1 MQQPDKNST
10 ALAAG
15 LTPEMKAASFIC
27 GIKPYASFSEQA
39 VIEEVTQQI
48 AAVVAGDMTRPE
60 AMMAA
65 QAETLD
71 ALFYS
76 LVAQAQRATEPD
88 LCAMLLGAALRAHEG
103 CRSAVESLATIQLAK
118 L

>member
-1 MQQPDKNST
+1 MQPQDKNT
-10 ALAAG
+10 TPIKIG

-48 AAVVAGDMTRPE
+48 AAVVAGDMARPE

-76 LVAQAQRATEPD
+76 LVAQAQRATDPE
-88 LCAMLLGAALRAHEG
+88 LCSTFLVAALRAHEG
-103 CRSAVESLATIQLAK
+103 CRSAVESLATIQRAK